1 MTRYERI
8 MADIDAGMTDDELA
22 RKYMF
27 DEATSKYE
35 NHRKNAVQCMHVYR
49 MVHDGTL
56 PRYADLA
63 CKIDRYICWERGG
76 ETIADRL
83 ARTIKG
89 WHA

>member
-8 MADIDAGMTDDELA
+8 MADIDAGLTDEELA

-35 NHRKNAVQCMHVYR
+35 TTRKNAVQCMHVYR

-56 PRYADLA
+56 PMYADLTY
-63 CKIDRYICWERGG
+63 KVNRYGGWVRCG

>member
-1 MTRYERI
+1 MIRYERI

-35 NHRKNAVQCMHVYR
+35 HTRKNAVQCMHVYR

-63 CKIDRYICWERGG
+63 CKIDRHICWDRGG

-83 ARTIKG
+83 SRTIKG

>member
-1 MTRYERI
+1 MTRYDRI

-22 RKYMF
+22 RRHMF

-35 NHRKNAVQCMHVYR
+35 HTRKNAAQCMHVYR

-56 PRYADLA
+56 PKYADLTYEINRHGGY
-63 CKIDRYICWERGG
+63 KRGG

>member
-22 RKYMF
+22 RRYMF

-35 NHRKNAVQCMHVYR
+35 HTRKNAFQCMRVYR

-56 PRYADLA
+56 TQSNDVDGKWFTAR
-63 CKIDRYICWERGG
+63 

-83 ARTIKG
+83 ARLIVG
-89 WHA
+89 WYK